1 MSKQKAARGAARST
15 KAPRPTPSPNG
26 GRAPAAAPVS
36 TPTRSDEE
44 RRAARLQRQEQ
55 ARAAAARRRR
65 IVMFRNVGIGAAVLL
80 VVVVG
85 IAVAAINDANK
96 PGQGFAMEASP
107 HIGAVGAAHAPYGT
121 DPPTSGPHVSDVPN
135 WGIHPTAIAKE
146 LQVHGLEDGGVI
158 INYQPTLDKA
168 VVAQLEQ
175 LTNSYDSEVILAPYE
190 NLSSPIVLTAW
201 TRMQKFDAYDEA
213 GMRRFIDAF
222 RGIDHHGE
230 SGT

>member
-1 MSKQKAARGAARST
+1 MSKQKTSRGAARSG

-26 GRAPAAAPVS
+26 ASVAVAPPAA
-36 TPTRSDEE
+36 PTRSEEE

-55 ARAAAARRRR
+55 ARAAAARRRQMLR
-65 IVMFRNVGIGAAVLL
+65 LRNIGIGVAALVLI
-80 VVVVG
+80 VAG
-85 IAVAAINDANK
+85 IAVAVINEANK
-96 PGQGFAMEASP
+96 PGQGFAMDASP
-107 HIGAVGAAHAPYGT
+107 HIATVDSPHLPYST
-121 DPPTSGPHVSDVPN
+121 DPPTSGPHVPQVPN
-135 WGIHPTAIAKE
+135 WGIHSQPIAKE

-158 INYQPTLDKA
+158 INYQPNLDKA

-175 LTNSYDSEVILAPYE
+175 LTSSYESEVIVAPYE

-201 TRMQKFDAYDEA
+201 IRMQKFDTFDEA
-213 GMRRFIDAF
+213 GIRRFIDAF